1 MVHEINLTS
10 INQPNMNAKD
20 VIYLSILLFVNI
32 SCSKDN
38 TKNMFPSP
46 DINIREERN
55 ITYMVDTLIIDTTMN
70 TTFEGNM
77 GVHDNRLL
85 IDCFVRYIFLIQRE
99 KFPFERWASVEGQ
112 RKPR

>member
-77 GVHDNRLL
+77 GVHDKQ
-85 IDCFVRYIFLIQRE
+85 FGSVR
-99 KFPFERWASVEGQ
+99 V
-112 RKPR
+112 